1 MNSPEIMTLII
12 SSALLVATIFGL
24 KLHYGSRC
32 LIPQL
37 GATIELNYPR
47 SPTKSQ
53 SKEPEVEPIQE
64 TSISINDVIEE
75 AKEVKEVVDVIKSV
89 V

>member
-12 SSALLVATIFGL
+12 ASALLLATLFGL

-32 LIPQL
+32 LIPHL
-37 GATIELNYPR
+37 GASIELNYPR

-53 SKEPEVEPIQE
+53 PKEPEVEPIQE
-64 TSISINDVIEE
+64 TSITVNDIIE
-75 AKEVKEVVDVIKSV
+75 EVKEVKSV
-89 V
+89 L